1 MNYYFNFNYLIYFIY
16 YYLLFSIYFKFLF
29 ILLSILFLFSS
40 SVQASIFNGAPEV
53 VDKLNS
59 AFEKI
64 EDWLLILATPAAAV
78 AVAVGAFMKKFSFG
92 DEERIRIA
100 KKLIRGSLVSL
111 TDTIIQTINSIF
123 QTLFSSIDNSVYSI
137 LDNLTFINSSILN
150 DSLFENLFGT
160 NSSNGI
166 LLIANSLLIG
176 FSIYYAIRLLYSYYM
191 NLQVER
197 PYQFIFKLLIFGIIM
212 NCSYF
217 FCEQLLTLNSFL
229 SDAIRGIGSS
239 LLGHEIS
246 FSELINELNSII
258 SVGETD
264 FNIFSFD
271 GLIKGFISIGLFNL
285 IFSYSLRFILIK
297 IFILLTPFAILSL
310 INQSTSWL
318 FKTCFRTLLSLL
330 LQQSFVSIILLILF
344 SVDFNTENV
353 FSKLVYIGGI
363 YALIKANSYMRSLI
377 GGISTDVS
385 ANLNLGNKLVK

>member
-1 MNYYFNFNYLIYFIY
+1 MEQ
-16 YYLLFSIYFKFLF
+16 S
-29 ILLSILFLFSS
+29 
-40 SVQASIFNGAPEV
+40 
-53 VDKLNS
+53 
-59 AFEKI
+59 
-64 EDWLLILATPAAAV
+64 
-78 AVAVGAFMKKFSFG
+78 
-92 DEERIRIA
+92 
-100 KKLIRGSLVSL
+100 VSL

-217 FCEQLLTLNSFL
+217 FCEQLLILNSFL